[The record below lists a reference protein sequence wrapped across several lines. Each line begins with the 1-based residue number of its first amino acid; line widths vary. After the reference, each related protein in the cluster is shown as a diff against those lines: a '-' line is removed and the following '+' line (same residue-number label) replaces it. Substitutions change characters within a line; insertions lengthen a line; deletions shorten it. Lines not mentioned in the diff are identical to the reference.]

1 MSEAGCA
8 WSQNERQFPL
18 VRIVLVGAL
27 MFVCWNGTSEPVLAQ
42 VPRIQGQGTA
52 ASGMAMRF
60 PPRPMTR
67 RRSTTIPPA

>member
-18 VRIVLVGAL
+18 VRIALAGAL
-27 MFVCWNGTSEPVLAQ
+27 MLVCWNGTSEPVLAQ

-52 ASGMAMRF
+52 ASGMGNAFADDNRGSAASRPRF
-60 PPRPMTR
+60 
-67 RRSTTIPPA
+67 